1 MAKALTVDAFIT
13 QLSHPRKDDIICL
26 RQAILAGDT
35 RIGEQIK
42 WNAPSFVWNG
52 DDRVT
57 MLLKPAD
64 RLALVFHRGVKVKS
78 SAGFSF
84 DDPTGLIVWA
94 TPDRGALTLPADFP
108 LAKRLPELVAL
119 VLAWMQQT
127 S

>member
-1 MAKALTVDAFIT
+1 MAKALTVTAYIT
-13 QLSHPRKDDIICL
+13 QLSHPRKDDIISL
-26 RQAILAGDT
+26 RQAILAGDA

-42 WNAPSFVWNG
+42 WNAPSFLWNG

-57 MLLKPAD
+57 LLLKPAD
-64 RLALVFHRGVKVKS
+64 RVALVFRCGVKVKS
-78 SAGFSF
+78 RAGFSF
-84 DDPTGLIVWA
+84 NDPTGLIVWS
-94 TPDRGALTLPADFP
+94 TPDRGALTLQADFP